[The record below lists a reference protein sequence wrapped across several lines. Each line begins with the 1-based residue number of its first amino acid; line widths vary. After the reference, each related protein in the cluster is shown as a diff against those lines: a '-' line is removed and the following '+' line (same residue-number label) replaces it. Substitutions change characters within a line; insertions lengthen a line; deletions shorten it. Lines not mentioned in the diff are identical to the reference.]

1 MRQCSKGAQCE
12 GSLSTPLAPMS
23 RSAAGLSTSPI
34 WSRLGAALLLAL
46 LVGLLNLAVWT
57 GLNQPLAV
65 AEWPGKIH
73 GLAFSAFQRDQSPF
87 EQTYPSAEEIASDLG
102 VLATSTTRIRSY
114 GTLEY
119 PALAT
124 KARERGLKLL
134 QGVWLDR
141 RADHNA
147 AELAAVHR
155 QVLGGERPKALVVG
169 NEAILRGDLTPE
181 QLGGYLRALKA
192 GTGLPVTTA
201 EPWHVWLKHPE
212 LADSVDFITIHL
224 LPYWEGIA
232 ADVAVDAAFRHLQ
245 QVRDRFP
252 GKPVVVGEVGWPSL
266 GDRYLDAVASPA
278 NQARFIRDWIVRAE
292 AEGIEYYLME
302 AFDQPWK
309 VVTEGR
315 PGAYWG
321 IYDAE
326 RQPKFALT
334 GPVIEDPEWFGR
346 AGAATL
352 LALPLMIWFA
362 ARFGRI
368 DWRGRLGFLLFVQ
381 AAASLTVWSG
391 AVPFRFYLEPLDA
404 ALLVLVLPAQLM
416 MLGILLVLAFEL
428 VEVLFQRRW
437 KRRFDV
443 RPWTRGKPPKVSIH
457 LPCHNEP
464 PEMVILTLDSL
475 ARLDYP
481 DFEVLVVD
489 NNTARDDI
497 WQPVRDHVATL
508 GPRFRFW
515 HLKPWPGFKAGALN
529 HALEQTD
536 PAAEVIA
543 VIDSDYVV
551 DSGWLRDFVGHF
563 EDDSVAVVQAPQAHR
578 AYEDNR
584 FRRMTNFE
592 YEGFFRIG
600 MHHRN
605 ERNAIIQHGTMT
617 MIRRSALE
625 KVGGWGEWCIC
636 EDAELGL
643 KLLMAGY
650 ETRYI
655 DRVVGRGLT
664 PADYGAFRSQRFRWA
679 FGAMQ
684 IFRRHAWSL
693 WNSPVADN
701 GQRFHFLTGWFAW
714 FADGLH
720 FVFTVG
726 ALLWTIGMLY
736 AKQLYAL
743 PLDLFVV
750 PVLAFCLVKM
760 AFGVISYRA
769 RVDCGWADAFGAA
782 IASMSLSHVIARGVG
797 KGLTT
802 ASHPFERTAKQ
813 RRLRRQPGAL
823 TIVREELLLLIVL
836 VLAGVGSAWVLDG
849 SKPEVQLWIA
859 ILIAQ
864 ALPYAAAV
872 AMALISARSQP
883 RDGLNER
890 NAAVR
895 TDSATA
901 SEATTPAVARVG
913 QSTH

>member
-1 MRQCSKGAQCE
+1 M
-12 GSLSTPLAPMS
+12 
-23 RSAAGLSTSPI
+23 
-34 WSRLGAALLLAL
+34 
-46 LVGLLNLAVWT
+46 
-57 GLNQPLAV
+57 
-65 AEWPGKIH
+65 
-73 GLAFSAFQRDQSPF
+73 
-87 EQTYPSAEEIASDLG
+87 
-102 VLATSTTRIRSY
+102 
-114 GTLEY
+114 
-119 PALAT
+119 
-124 KARERGLKLL
+124 
-134 QGVWLDR
+134 
-141 RADHNA
+141 
-147 AELAAVHR
+147 
-155 QVLGGERPKALVVG
+155 
-169 NEAILRGDLTPE
+169 
-181 QLGGYLRALKA
+181 
-192 GTGLPVTTA
+192 
-201 EPWHVWLKHPE
+201 
-212 LADSVDFITIHL
+212 
-224 LPYWEGIA
+224 
-232 ADVAVDAAFRHLQ
+232 
-245 QVRDRFP
+245 
-252 GKPVVVGEVGWPSL
+252 
-266 GDRYLDAVASPA
+266 
-278 NQARFIRDWIVRAE
+278 
-292 AEGIEYYLME
+292 
-302 AFDQPWK
+302 
-309 VVTEGR
+309 
-315 PGAYWG
+315 
-321 IYDAE
+321 
-326 RQPKFALT
+326 
-334 GPVIEDPEWFGR
+334 
-346 AGAATL
+346 
-352 LALPLMIWFA
+352 
-362 ARFGRI
+362 
-368 DWRGRLGFLLFVQ
+368 
-381 AAASLTVWSG
+381 
-391 AVPFRFYLEPLDA
+391 
-404 ALLVLVLPAQLM
+404 LVLVLPAQLM

-437 KRRFDV
+437 KRRFEV
-443 RPWTRGKPPKVSIH
+443 RPWTRGAPPKVSIH

-481 DFEVLVVD
+481 DFEVLVID

-529 HALEQTD
+529 YALEQTD

-551 DSGWLRDFVGHF
+551 DPGWLRDFVGHF
-563 EDDSVAVVQAPQAHR
+563 EDAAVAVVQAPQAHR
-578 AYEDNR
+578 AYEDNL

-684 IFRRHAWSL
+684 IFRRHAWAL

-736 AKQLYAL
+736 AKQVYAL

-769 RVDCGWADAFGAA
+769 RVECGWA
-782 IASMSLSHVIARGVG
+782 
-797 KGLTT
+797 
-802 ASHPFERTAKQ
+802 
-813 RRLRRQPGAL
+813 
-823 TIVREELLLLIVL
+823 
-836 VLAGVGSAWVLDG
+836 
-849 SKPEVQLWIA
+849 
-859 ILIAQ
+859 
-864 ALPYAAAV
+864 
-872 AMALISARSQP
+872 
-883 RDGLNER
+883 
-890 NAAVR
+890 
-895 TDSATA
+895 
-901 SEATTPAVARVG
+901 
-913 QSTH
+913 